1 MALIQ
6 LVSYGAQDMYLTDSN
21 NMHLREYNLIVENNK
36 YGFKVKKIIG
46 YGVMYEYAMSKN
58 KFDMAFIEN
67 IYFNDSTIYLSDDLE
82 ENLSIDDF

>member
-1 MALIQ
+1 
-6 LVSYGAQDMYLTDSN
+6 
-21 NMHLREYNLIVENNK
+21 
-36 YGFKVKKIIG
+36 
-46 YGVMYEYAMSKN
+46 MSKN